1 MTVLKRSRTLF
12 NIRSD
17 MRHEIKHRISRMD
30 MLCIRQRLMAVA
42 ESDSH
47 AKDGRYLI
55 RSLYFD
61 TPDDRALKEKI
72 DGVDKREKFRIRYYD
87 DDLSFIR
94 LEKKSKQKG
103 LGSKD
108 NARLTAEEAQKIV
121 DGDLAWMRESE
132 QPLIRELH
140 YKMLNQLLKP
150 RTIVDY
156 EREPFTYAPGNVRV
170 TLDFN
175 IRTGLMCT
183 DFLKRDVP
191 TIPVNEDPIILE
203 VKWDEYL
210 PDIIRA
216 AVQTNVRECAY
227 SKYAECR
234 MFD

>member
-1 MTVLKRSRTLF
+1 MFS
-12 NIRSD
+12 IRSD
-17 MRHEIKHRISRMD
+17 MRHEIKHRISRLD
-30 MLCIRQRLMAVA
+30 MLCIRQRLLAIA

-47 AKDGRYLI
+47 ATNGRYRI

-72 DGVDKREKFRIRYYD
+72 DGVDRREKFRIRYYD

-94 LEKKSKQKG
+94 LEKKSKQNG
-103 LGSKD
+103 LGTKD
-108 NARLTAEEAQKIV
+108 NARLSAEEAQRIV
-121 DGDLAWMRESE
+121 DGDLLWMEESD
-132 QPLIRELH
+132 QPLIRELFI
-140 YKMLNQLLKP
+140 KMKDQLLRPK
-150 RTIVDY
+150 TIVDY
-156 EREPFTYAPGNVRV
+156 EREPFTYPPGNVRV

-183 DFLKRDVP
+183 DFLNRDVP

-210 PDIIRA
+210 PEIIRY

>member
-1 MTVLKRSRTLF
+1 MFS
-12 NIRSD
+12 IRSD
-17 MRHEIKHRISRMD
+17 MRHEIKHRISRLD
-30 MLCIRQRLMAVA
+30 MLCIRQRLLAIA

-47 AKDGRYLI
+47 ATTGRYRI

-72 DGVDKREKFRIRYYD
+72 DGVDRREKFRIRYYD

-94 LEKKSKQKG
+94 LEKKSKQNG
-103 LGSKD
+103 LGTKD
-108 NARLTAEEAQKIV
+108 NARLSAEEAQRIV
-121 DGDLAWMRESE
+121 DGDLLWMEESD
-132 QPLIRELH
+132 QPLIRELFI
-140 YKMLNQLLKP
+140 KMKDQLLRPK
-150 RTIVDY
+150 TIVDY
-156 EREPFTYAPGNVRV
+156 EREPFTYPPGNVRV

-183 DFLKRDVP
+183 DFLNRDVP
-191 TIPVNEDPIILE
+191 TVPVNEDPIILE

-210 PDIIRA
+210 PEIIRY

>member
-1 MTVLKRSRTLF
+1 
-12 NIRSD
+12 
-17 MRHEIKHRISRMD
+17 MRHELKHRITRMD
-30 MLCIRQRLMAVA
+30 MLCIRQRLLAVA

-47 AKDGRYLI
+47 ATNGRYRI

-72 DGVDKREKFRIRYYD
+72 DGVDRREKFRIRYYD

-94 LEKKSKQKG
+94 LEKKSKQHG
-103 LGSKD
+103 LGTKD
-108 NARLTAEEAQKIV
+108 NAKLSAEEAQKIV
-121 DGDLAWMRESE
+121 DGDLLWMSDNE
-132 QPLIRELH
+132 QPLIRELFH
-140 YKMLNQLLKP
+140 KMKDQLLRP

-183 DFLKRDVP
+183 DFLKPDVP

-210 PDIIRA
+210 PEIIRA
-216 AVQTNVRECAY
+216 AVQTNVKDCAY

>member
-1 MTVLKRSRTLF
+1 MFATR
-12 NIRSD
+12 ND
-17 MRHEIKHRISRMD
+17 MRHELKHRITRMD
-30 MLCIRQRLMAVA
+30 MLCIRQRLLAVA

-47 AKDGRYLI
+47 ATNGRYRI

-72 DGVDKREKFRIRYYD
+72 DGVDRREKFRIRYYD

-94 LEKKSKQKG
+94 LEKKSKQHG
-103 LGSKD
+103 LGTKD
-108 NARLTAEEAQKIV
+108 NAKLSAEEAQKIV
-121 DGDLAWMRESE
+121 DGDLLWMSDNE
-132 QPLIRELH
+132 QPLIRELFH
-140 YKMLNQLLKP
+140 KMKDQLLRP

-183 DFLKRDVP
+183 DFLKPDVP

-210 PDIIRA
+210 PEIIRA
-216 AVQTNVRECAY
+216 AVQTNVKDCAY

>member
-1 MTVLKRSRTLF
+1 MFS
-12 NIRSD
+12 IRSD
-17 MRHEIKHRISRMD
+17 MRHEIKHKITRMD
-30 MLCIRQRLMAVA
+30 MLCIRQRMLAIA
-42 ESDSH
+42 QADSH
-47 AKDGRYLI
+47 ATNGRYRI

-61 TPDDRALKEKI
+61 SPDDRALKEKI
-72 DGVDKREKFRIRYYD
+72 NGVDRREKFRIRYYD

-94 LEKKSKQKG
+94 LEKKSKQSG
-103 LGSKD
+103 LGTKD
-108 NARLTAEEAQKIV
+108 NARLTAEEAQRIV
-121 DGDLAWMRESE
+121 DGDLLWMADND
-132 QPLIRELH
+132 QPLVRELFH
-140 YKMLNQLLKP
+140 KMKDQLLRPK
-150 RTIVDY
+150 TIVDY
-156 EREPFTYAPGNVRV
+156 EREPFTYPPGNVRV

-191 TIPVNEDPIILE
+191 TVPVNENPIILE

-210 PDIIRA
+210 PEIIRH

>member
-1 MTVLKRSRTLF
+1 MFS
-12 NIRSD
+12 IRSD
-17 MRHEIKHRISRMD
+17 MRHEIKHRISRLD
-30 MLCIRQRLMAVA
+30 MLCIRQRLLAIA

-47 AKDGRYLI
+47 ATNGRYRI

-72 DGVDKREKFRIRYYD
+72 DGVDRREKFRIRYYD

-94 LEKKSKQKG
+94 LEKKSKQNG
-103 LGSKD
+103 LGTKD
-108 NARLTAEEAQKIV
+108 NARLSAEEAQRIV
-121 DGDLAWMRESE
+121 DGDLLWMEESD
-132 QPLIRELH
+132 QPLIRELFI
-140 YKMLNQLLKP
+140 KMKDQLLRPK
-150 RTIVDY
+150 TIVDY
-156 EREPFTYAPGNVRV
+156 EREPFTYPPGNVRV

-183 DFLKRDVP
+183 DFLNRDVP
-191 TIPVNEDPIILE
+191 TVPVNEDPIILE

-210 PDIIRA
+210 PEIIRY

>member
-1 MTVLKRSRTLF
+1 MFTT
-12 NIRSD
+12 RSD
-17 MRHEIKHRISRMD
+17 MRHELKHRITRMD
-30 MLCIRQRLMAVA
+30 MLCIRQRLLAVA

-47 AKDGRYLI
+47 ATNGRYRI

-72 DGVDKREKFRIRYYD
+72 DGVDRREKFRIRYYD

-94 LEKKSKQKG
+94 LEKKSKQHG
-103 LGSKD
+103 LGTKD
-108 NARLTAEEAQKIV
+108 NAKLSAEEAQKIV
-121 DGDLAWMRESE
+121 EGDLLWMSDNE
-132 QPLIRELH
+132 QPLIRELFH
-140 YKMLNQLLKP
+140 KMKDQLLRP

-183 DFLKRDVP
+183 DFLKPDVP

-210 PDIIRA
+210 PEIIRA
-216 AVQTNVRECAY
+216 AVQTNVKDCAY

>member
-1 MTVLKRSRTLF
+1 MFTTR
-12 NIRSD
+12 ND
-17 MRHEIKHRISRMD
+17 MRHELKHRITRMD
-30 MLCIRQRLMAVA
+30 MLCIRQRLLAVA

-47 AKDGRYLI
+47 ATNGRYRI

-72 DGVDKREKFRIRYYD
+72 DGVDRREKFRIRYYD

-94 LEKKSKQKG
+94 LEKKSKQHG
-103 LGSKD
+103 LGTKD
-108 NARLTAEEAQKIV
+108 NAKLSAEEAQKIV
-121 DGDLAWMRESE
+121 DGDLLWMSDNE
-132 QPLIRELH
+132 QPLIRELFH
-140 YKMLNQLLKP
+140 KMKDQLLRP

-183 DFLKRDVP
+183 DFLKPDVP

-210 PDIIRA
+210 PEIIRA
-216 AVQTNVRECAY
+216 AVQTNVKDCAY